1 MKVIDS
7 RRTGFFLAEHA
18 IFDQWGNILGAHRIV
33 VYLCVVSHASY
44 KDKSGYPSYA
54 TIAEKCDLSRRK
66 VIDCVSDLVFL
77 RFLDKKTRK
86 NEKAGDP
93 DSNIYYILDI
103 PDIHQ
108 ILSVWIGKE
117 SDIPDKHQWLI
128 PKLLEYRDI
137 NKGNNKIGS
146 AQNALGKK
154 KEVVHEVHQGSAQ
167 DALGVVHEVHQG
179 SAQDA
184 PKIHTSN
191 NTHIKE
197 THLLTF
203 NSLVWDYQLKNINQI
218 EREYVCNELNKLKEE
233 ESTEKRQAIAQLI
246 LDEANSKIDKIK
258 LSLTVYIKGLVTKAN
273 NGNFTPTSKLALKR
287 KKAALEREK
296 TTRVEI
302 SRGDK
307 ANMPKMPEIAQ
318 GLKLSPDER
327 KQWTSRLMTLMTQ
340 QGKTHSEAT
349 SILMKEF
356 NIH

>member
-1 MKVIDS
+1 MRVIDS

-18 IFDQWGNILGAHRIV
+18 IFDQWGSILGAHRIV

-86 NEKAGDP
+86 NEKSGDP

-117 SDIPDKHQWLI
+117 SDIPDKHQWLV
-128 PKLLEYRDI
+128 PKLLEYKNY
-137 NKGNNKIGS
+137 NKVSS
-146 AQNALGKK
+146 AQDALGKK

-179 SAQDA
+179 GAQDA

-197 THLLTF
+197 THLLTSDSF
-203 NSLVWDYQLKNINQI
+203 IWDYQLKNVNQT

-258 LSLTVYIKGLVTKAN
+258 LSLTVYVKGLVTKAN
-273 NGNFTPTSKLALKR
+273 NGNFTPTSKLTLKR
-287 KKAALEREK
+287 KKAALDKQKAEQTRISKGGKVNTPK
-296 TTRVEI
+296 T
-302 SRGDK
+302 
-307 ANMPKMPEIAQ
+307 PEIAQ
-318 GLKLSPDER
+318 GLKLSPDQR
-327 KQWTSRLMTLMTQ
+327 KQWASRLMILMNQ
-340 QGKTHSEAT
+340 QGKTRSEAT